1 MWVCAGVDY
10 RSELLSLTSELP
22 GHYAEL
28 EALVQGEGV
37 GEALSYHVA
46 IWALLHDPQDGGGSD
61 AYPEETF
68 FPTLKRIRSGERSKA
83 SSGTAKQAQE
93 GPVELD
99 WDGNNVSQAA
109 TQPATADD
117 DVQEGETGK
126 DEISHAP
133 TES

>member
-1 MWVCAGVDY
+1 LDY

-28 EALVQGEGV
+28 EALLEGEGM
-37 GEALSYHVA
+37 GEALSYHCA

-61 AYPEETF
+61 AYPEDTF
-68 FPTLKRIRSGERSKA
+68 FPTLKRIRSGERCKA
-83 SSGTAKQAQE
+83 STGTAKQAQD

-99 WDGNNVSQAA
+99 WDGNNVTQAT

-117 DVQEGETGK
+117 DVQEGQTDTHE
-126 DEISHAP
+126 H
-133 TES
+133 